1 MKKQLLNRKRL
12 LQLALSLCLILVSAN
27 SSWGQQTIGSFPT
40 MDGGFEAQLTGSL
53 SSAIT
58 STSSV
63 WTTTGSTD
71 STCKTDSPRTGG
83 KYVTYASTSGNRK
96 LNSPTAAAAAISAN
110 TEYTIQFYY
119 RTGATAPANNISTN
133 VFYSDLA
140 AASNTSVFTYTTFSP
155 AFASNEPWTKRTVT
169 ITTPAGVAATSP
181 KYGFFSPFRSGNF
194 PGYIDIDDAVIYAG
208 AADTNAPAAATAAAT
223 PVSGNIIS
231 WGAPSTGGVDGGGYM
246 VVRYSSAPNA
256 DNDPNANGIYAVGN
270 TITNGTGSLTGT
282 VVYLGT
288 GTSFTDAGSVGSTD
302 YYKIYTVD
310 KAFNYATEITA
321 TAVVSNDP
329 NITSS
334 SELLTGLN
342 YIGAGPSANQSFSV
356 SGTNLTANLVVST
369 ASTNFEL
376 SADNFATAGASSIS
390 LPSPTVASTTISV
403 RLKANL
409 TGGVKTATVTIAS
422 TGANTL
428 PTLSL
433 SGSATNVFYYSGT
446 GSLSAATSWAANSN
460 GTGANPTAVTDD
472 YTNFVIANGNAT
484 TNASWTLGSNS
495 KVIVGNG
502 AAVTLTVANT
512 FPIIGTIDAA
522 ANGSILWQDVFTSP
536 VFGELNNDSE
546 VHLQPATTAEY
557 ALGLTTSYGKLFV
570 DGAGKVGVLA
580 AFSNATVR
588 NSLTVALGSTL
599 EFPVTNTHYISMIA
613 GALVT
618 INGTVRA
625 GRQGGLLGISPAAS
639 TSGATGISILF
650 ADATPNLTLAA
661 SSTIDYYRP
670 NAAQTV
676 SALPSVSYANL
687 TLSGLNSNKSLSG
700 NTTVTGVFRVNGTGT
715 STFTTGSFDL
725 TLGSNASAEF
735 GPQAVLNIT
744 DGTTN
749 FNSRPVTLQSS
760 VNGTAR
766 IGTISGD
773 NINTGLIGATN
784 VTVERYIP
792 AKRAWRA
799 LTAPVSTTGSI
810 YTNWQ
815 EGGAPLPTV
824 DWTTW
829 ETSTT
834 TNINYT
840 LNQKVNFGNNVYTVT
855 TAGTSGITAPT
866 HISGV
871 VSATL
876 AGTLWSTSTS
886 NNVNYNLNSIVYSG
900 ANVYTVTTAGSSGT
914 VAPTHLSGTVTAIS
928 GGNSI
933 SPLAEFT
940 YLSTKAAFTYTRT
953 LNGFDI
959 WMPGGINGLTAGGSS
974 NSLLEYNSA
983 DNAWTGITATN
994 GSSSMM
1000 NGDKN
1005 KPFMAFVTGPYG
1017 TGNITS
1023 NSAATTLRATGSLLI
1038 GQQTYTTV
1046 ANKYTFIGNPYASP
1060 LDLSVM
1066 MNTSENAAGSFEGN
1080 VWVWDANATG
1090 LNAVGT
1096 YNLFNSGTYT
1106 NLTSNPVVTSGTL
1119 IQSGQAFFVKST
1131 DGATFTIKESHKG
1144 NAFSNAVFRNGTT
1157 PELLRVGLY
1166 KQINNEWSGRDGA
1179 MTVILS
1185 DANANQTPNK
1195 MANGTENVAFTK
1207 NGLLFA
1213 SNHHLP
1219 LVANDVLNVKV
1230 WNTTAGANYKLK
1242 INTEA
1247 FTATNLSAILE
1258 DLFTNATTP
1267 LTLDGSAV
1275 EYPFTVTNDAL
1286 STGDRFRIV
1295 FQNNV
1300 LGTINP
1306 TATSFSIFPNP
1317 VTGDSFQVNLGT
1329 LAKGTYSYSICNTT
1343 GQEVAKGILNNAT
1356 QNTNYEVKMTSAATG
1371 IYIMKI
1377 KGSDNSVF
1385 TAKIIKK

>member
-1 MKKQLLNRKRL
+1 MKKRL
-12 LQLALSLCLILVSAN
+12 LNTKRLTQFVLSLCLILVSAN
-27 SSWGQQTIGSFPT
+27 TSWGQQVIGSFPY
-40 MDGGFEAQLTGSL
+40 MDGGFEGQTGTL
-53 SSAIT
+53 G
-58 STSSV
+58 SSV
-63 WTTTGSTD
+63 TAGSWIRQATTNGASTINTTG
-71 STCKTDSPRTGG
+71 
-83 KYVTYASTSGNRK
+83 A
-96 LNSPTAAAAAISAN
+96 
-110 TEYTIQFYY
+110 
-119 RTGATAPANNISTN
+119 RTGAKFANT
-133 VFYSDLA
+133 
-140 AASNTSVFTYTTFSP
+140 TYTVITGNSRILQSP
-155 AFASNEPWTKRTVT
+155 NSPSTTPTDWPNVTTASAYTVQFWIKNSTGASIPVGVGSTGGNYISPTIATNSGTWTMYTQTVT
-169 ITTPAGVAATSP
+169 AVSTSQTTSYAGVRIQNATA
-181 KYGFFSPFRSGNF
+181 NF
-194 PGYIDIDDAVIYAG
+194 DIDDFVVYLG
-208 AADTNAPAAATAAAT
+208 AADNTPPAAATAAAT
-223 PVSGNIIS
+223 PVNGTTVS
-231 WGAPSTGGVDGGGYM
+231 WTAASGGVDGGGYM
-246 VVRYSSAPNA
+246 VVSYATNPNF
-256 DNDPNANGIYAVGN
+256 DQDPNQNGIYAKN
-270 TITNGTGSLTGT
+270 LSITNGTNGVSNPGT
-282 VVYLGT
+282 VVYIGT
-288 GTSFTDAGSVGSTD
+288 GTSFTDDVTGSSSGTN

-310 KAFNYATEITA
+310 KAFNYSAELIA
-321 TAVVSNDP
+321 TAVVSSTP
-329 NITSS
+329 AITSS
-334 SELLTGLN
+334 AETLTGFN
-342 YIGAGPSANQSFSV
+342 YTGTGPSASQSFVV
-356 SGTNLTANLVVST
+356 SGSNLTNNLVVST
-369 ASTNFEL
+369 ALTDFEL

-390 LPSPTVASTTISV
+390 LPSPTVASTTIFV

-446 GSLSAATSWAANSN
+446 GSLSAATSWGANSN
-460 GTGANPTAVTDD
+460 GTGSNPSDVTAD

-484 TNASWTLGSNS
+484 TAASWTLGSNS

-502 AAVTLTVANT
+502 SAVTLTVADT
-512 FPIIGTIDAA
+512 FPITGTLDAA
-522 ANGSILWQDVFTSP
+522 ANGSVVWQHVLSSP
-536 VFGELNNDSE
+536 TFGTLDNASE
-546 VHLQPATTAEY
+546 VHFAPAVAASYSFGATTA
-557 ALGLTTSYGKLFV
+557 YGKLFI
-570 DGAGKVGVLA
+570 DGAGEVSV
-580 AFSNATVR
+580 SNTASTPTVKTA
-588 NSLTVALGSTL
+588 LTVALGSTL
-599 EFPVTNTHYISMIA
+599 SFTSNANPTISVNSEA
-613 GALVT
+613 TAT
-618 INGTVRA
+618 IIGTVTTKKA
-625 GRQGGLLGISPAAS
+625 NGLFASNGSIPLNTAA
-639 TSGATGISILF
+639 TLVLGAT
-650 ADATPNLTLAA
+650 
-661 SSTIDYYRP
+661 STIEFDRP
-670 NAAQTV
+670 DSPQTV
-676 SALPSVSYANL
+676 TGLPSLVSYANL

-700 NTTVTGVFRVNGTGT
+700 NITVTGVFRVNGTGT
-715 STFTTGSFDL
+715 SSFTTGDNNL

-744 DGTTN
+744 GGTTN
-749 FNSRPVTLQSS
+749 FNNRAVTLQSS

-766 IGTISGD
+766 IGTITG
-773 NINTGLIGATN
+773 NIIGATN

-815 EGGAPLPTV
+815 EGGT
-824 DWTTW
+824 
-829 ETSTT
+829 
-834 TNINYT
+834 
-840 LNQKVNFGNNVYTVT
+840 GN
-855 TAGTSGITAPT
+855 
-866 HISGV
+866 GV
-871 VSATL
+871 
-876 AGTLWSTSTS
+876 
-886 NNVNYNLNSIVYSG
+886 
-900 ANVYTVTTAGSSGT
+900 
-914 VAPTHLSGTVTAIS
+914 
-928 GGNSI
+928 
-933 SPLAEFT
+933 
-940 YLSTKAAFTYTRT
+940 
-953 LNGFDI
+953 NGFDI
-959 WMPGGINGLTAGGSS
+959 WMPGGSNGLTAGGSS

-1000 NGDKN
+1000 NDDKN

-1023 NSAATTLRATGSLLI
+1023 NSAATTLRATGSLII

-1060 LDLSVM
+1060 LDPALLLADSD
-1066 MNTSENAAGSFEGN
+1066 NAAFGGN
-1080 VWVWDANATG
+1080 IWVWDANATG

-1131 DGATFTIKESHKG
+1131 AGGTFTIKEAHKG
-1144 NAFSNAVFRNGTT
+1144 STFSNAVFRSGTP

-1247 FTATNLSAILE
+1247 FTATNLSASLE

-1295 FQNNV
+1295 FQNAV

-1317 VTGDSFQVNLGT
+1317 VIGDSFQVNLGK
-1329 LAKGTYSYSICNTT
+1329 LAKGTYSYSICNTI
-1343 GQEVAKGILNNAT
+1343 GQEVAKGTLNNAT

-1377 KGSDNSVF
+1377 NGSDNSVF